1 MVRVNR
7 RKSQDEDEGTELNK
21 AISELDKAISQ
32 SPEYGQKISV
42 QKITISHQY
51 VQISTSERFFCRK
64 KC

>member
-7 RKSQDEDEGTELNK
+7 RKSQDEEAGTELNK

-42 QKITISHQY
+42 QKITISQHY
-51 VQISTSERFFCRK
+51 MQISASERFFCRK
-64 KC
+64 QF